1 MPISSFPPELLSAI
15 FSHLHYNKYS
25 LLQLSLTSK
34 TFHRVAKPILYS
46 TVTIT
51 FEETVDLVAQFKED
65 EAKLV
70 RTLVLEGQDPEWDLL
85 DEDALVGRFG
95 TIPFDQWVSD
105 LQGGLVQE
113 IVQGDFL
120 DNNRTFSRLR
130 CLYIRDIIE
139 DPLAISSISSI
150 NLKGFSNLVDL
161 TILSHRGGAV
171 IWNSV
176 LRKKNLPSLRTLAIY
191 DVTWIQPG
199 NRLGLTRLDPNYSHL
214 DDPASIGSFMQDHPH
229 LVEVSIVSD
238 ILRQTDLLPQLDFLV
253 APDFDLPSSASHKY
267 KHLSLLLR
275 YTPYNKRIK
284 YARTLFDYHG
294 MAEGV
299 EILFSS
305 LEELIKKRHCSLE
318 YLALCIPCG
327 RKGLPEDWAGIL
339 DLAEEKGIEVYD
351 EGVQAGS
358 MVPQSFIDFLKRK
371 KDATELASS
380 KMDE

>member
-120 DNNRTFSRLR
+120 DSNRTFSSE
-130 CLYIRDIIE
+130 CST
-139 DPLAISSISSI
+139 PLSALKCYKLTLLVTECRTSLSLHSRHHRRSSR
-150 NLKGFSNLVDL
+150 NLLN
-161 TILSHRGGAV
+161 
-171 IWNSV
+171 
-176 LRKKNLPSLRTLAIY
+176 P
-191 DVTWIQPG
+191 
-199 NRLGLTRLDPNYSHL
+199 
-214 DDPASIGSFMQDHPH
+214 
-229 LVEVSIVSD
+229 
-238 ILRQTDLLPQLDFLV
+238 LRQ
-253 APDFDLPSSASHKY
+253 
-267 KHLSLLLR
+267 
-275 YTPYNKRIK
+275 
-284 YARTLFDYHG
+284 
-294 MAEGV
+294 
-299 EILFSS
+299 
-305 LEELIKKRHCSLE
+305 
-318 YLALCIPCG
+318 
-327 RKGLPEDWAGIL
+327 PERL
-339 DLAEEKGIEVYD
+339 
-351 EGVQAGS
+351 
-358 MVPQSFIDFLKRK
+358 
-371 KDATELASS
+371 
-380 KMDE
+380 